1 MRTSGFGRLLF
12 GADLPP
18 SGLATSPDFGP
29 DSARCSVRPRMSE
42 SEGRPVGQGEELGSV
57 AVVLSDG
64 GREPG
69 LAWSREAVRGGPPC
83 SILRRTSDVEA
94 RSIELPERDD
104 LGPSTR
110 ALPAMRSGV
119 TVGRLNVGG
128 VGFVRLHVIP
138 DGLWLGVIVLPRLR
152 EGDVTLGACELGPL
166 GEMPLRLGGLK
177 VSRLGPPPLD
187 AETLG
192 RLGALKLDRLGPL
205 RLGAEKLARLGALKL
220 ERLGPLRL
228 GAEKLA
234 RLGALKLDR
243 LGPLRL
249 GAEKLA
255 RLGALKLDRLG
266 PLRLALE
273 KLGRLNEPPPLEA
286 RDPPNDDLDPPPP
299 PDERACDPLLGPFA
313 DAEAAKT
320 ANTSPNTAAATVAR
334 RSGAVHEAGLLRP
347 DMALPLLS

>member
-220 ERLGPLRL
+220 
-228 GAEKLA
+228 
-234 RLGALKLDR
+234 
-243 LGPLRL
+243 
-249 GAEKLA
+249 
-255 RLGALKLDRLG
+255 DRLG